1 MASLRLAQEKLENKE
16 RFGIHT
22 FQAFWKYIT
31 AHSALNY
38 LTIKKIKF
46 YNGAASW
53 IFAVRT
59 ASDSRELVQE
69 ASLESA
75 NKQKKGTS
83 SFNLHSETINMLQ
96 IRMLLEQ

>member
-1 MASLRLAQEKLENKE
+1 MTRAKLENKE

-22 FQAFWKYIT
+22 FQAFWQYIIV
-31 AHSALNY
+31 HSALNY
-38 LTIKKIKF
+38 LTIKKINL

-59 ASDSRELVQE
+59 ASDSRERVQE
-69 ASLESA
+69 ASLVRA

-83 SFNLHSETINMLQ
+83 SFDLHSETINMLQ
-96 IRMLLEQ
+96 IRILLEQ